1 MRREMDLFFK
11 FPPPVV
17 IYLPVIGLT
26 VFKDIPFCRYVIE
39 IGIPFLAFAPVR
51 ILRVFVYCSEVG
63 KIYVTIVRLL
73 ESLSI
78 EYRLI
83 KTKVITV
90 ANQNKDKYCM
100 EPIALKRGKTLVTNS
115 QLAFISFISHWL
127 QGCLEFWRP
136 TTERSETKPKNH
148 GLLSALNRSFHQRLL
163 HFPLGAR
170 EPLLTFPKG
179 GLSFHSLRAVLPFQW
194 NPSPSLKKSAKK
206 KIHIVGTLRKTLRV
220 RLTNGPANANIN
232 FFLAV
237 VFSEFFAWW
246 NSPKRRDYSWSVFFS
261 VVRLT
266 HLSYLHFRYFSSF
279 WFFSPVTTTSST
291 YWQSSCVSRC
301 WMTSVFSLVYSVS
314 CADGACVQVVVMR
327 QVSVSNT
334 AYRKIVGQSI
344 MRFSDFPALSTSLL
358 QAFEIVY
365 S

>member
-1 MRREMDLFFK
+1 MRREMDFK

-170 EPLLTFPKG
+170 EPLLIFHKG

-194 NPSPSLKKSAKK
+194 NPSPSLKKTAKK
-206 KIHIVGTLRKTLRV
+206 KYTLLAHCAKLWEWDSQMSPRMPTS
-220 RLTNGPANANIN
+220 I
-232 FFLAV
+232 FFLAD
-237 VFSEFFAWW
+237 FFL
-246 NSPKRRDYSWSVFFS
+246 SFLRGGIRRKGGTARGLLFS
-261 VVRLT
+261 VWRGAKLFIIISFQIFLQLLILLT
-266 HLSYLHFRYFSSF
+266 GNYNFFNLLTIVLCISLLDDKCILSRMQCFLCRRCMR
-279 WFFSPVTTTSST
+279 
-291 YWQSSCVSRC
+291 SSCCHAAS
-301 WMTSVFSLVYSVS
+301 
-314 CADGACVQVVVMR
+314 Q
-327 QVSVSNT
+327 
-334 AYRKIVGQSI
+334 RK
-344 MRFSDFPALSTSLL
+344 
-358 QAFEIVY
+358 
-365 S
+365 

>member
-1 MRREMDLFFK
+1 MRREMDFK

-63 KIYVTIVRLL
+63 KIYVTIVRFL

-90 ANQNKDKYCM
+90 ASQNKDKYCM

-136 TTERSETKPKNH
+136 TTERSETKPII
-148 GLLSALNRSFHQRLL
+148 
-163 HFPLGAR
+163 
-170 EPLLTFPKG
+170 TDY
-179 GLSFHSLRAVLPFQW
+179 SLRSIVLFTKDFYIFLW
-194 NPSPSLKKSAKK
+194 ELESLYW
-206 KIHIVGTLRKTLRV
+206 L
-220 RLTNGPANANIN
+220 
-232 FFLAV
+232 
-237 VFSEFFAWW
+237 
-246 NSPKRRDYSWSVFFS
+246 SPKE
-261 VVRLT
+261 
-266 HLSYLHFRYFSSF
+266 
-279 WFFSPVTTTSST
+279 
-291 YWQSSCVSRC
+291 
-301 WMTSVFSLVYSVS
+301 
-314 CADGACVQVVVMR
+314 
-327 QVSVSNT
+327 
-334 AYRKIVGQSI
+334 
-344 MRFSDFPALSTSLL
+344 
-358 QAFEIVY
+358 AFLFIA
-365 S
+365 

>member
-1 MRREMDLFFK
+1 MRREMDFK

-26 VFKDIPFCRYVIE
+26 VFNDIPFCRYVIE

-78 EYRLI
+78 EYRQI
-83 KTKVITV
+83 KTKVIIV

-163 HFPLGAR
+163 HFPLGTR

-179 GLSFHSLRAVLPFQW
+179 GLSFYSLRAVFPFQW

-206 KIHIVGTLRKTLRV
+206 KNTHCWHTAQNFESETHKWARECQHQF
-220 RLTNGPANANIN
+220 
-232 FFLAV
+232 FFLADF
-237 VFSEFFAWW
+237 FSEFFC
-246 NSPKRRDYSWSVFFS
+246 
-261 VVRLT
+261 VV
-266 HLSYLHFRYFSSF
+266 
-279 WFFSPVTTTSST
+279 
-291 YWQSSCVSRC
+291 
-301 WMTSVFSLVYSVS
+301 
-314 CADGACVQVVVMR
+314 
-327 QVSVSNT
+327 
-334 AYRKIVGQSI
+334 
-344 MRFSDFPALSTSLL
+344 
-358 QAFEIVY
+358 
-365 S
+365 

>member
-1 MRREMDLFFK
+1 MQENAQGLVKWREKWTCSLSLH
-11 FPPPVV
+11 PPVV

-63 KIYVTIVRLL
+63 KIHETIVRLL

-90 ANQNKDKYCM
+90 AIQNKDKYCM

-148 GLLSALNRSFHQRLL
+148 GLLSALNRSFYQRLL
-163 HFPLGAR
+163 HFPLETR

-179 GLSFHSLRAVLPFQW
+179 GLSFHSLRAVFPFQW

-206 KIHIVGTLRKTLRV
+206 KIHIVDTLRKTLRV

-237 VFSEFFAWW
+237 VFSEFFCVVEFAE
-246 NSPKRRDYSWSVFFS
+246 KEGLLVVCFFQCGAANP
-261 VVRLT
+261 
-266 HLSYLHFRYFSSF
+266 FIISSF
-279 WFFSPVTTTSST
+279 QVFLQLLILLTGNYNFFNLLTIVLCISLLDDKCILSRM
-291 YWQSSCVSRC
+291 QCFLCRRCMRSSCC
-301 WMTSVFSLVYSVS
+301 H
-314 CADGACVQVVVMR
+314 
-327 QVSVSNT
+327 T
-334 AYRKIVGQSI
+334 ASQRK
-344 MRFSDFPALSTSLL
+344 
-358 QAFEIVY
+358 
-365 S
+365 

>member
-17 IYLPVIGLT
+17 IYLPVVGLT

-39 IGIPFLAFAPVR
+39 IGIPFLAFAPMR

-148 GLLSALNRSFHQRLL
+148 GLLSALNRSFYQRLL
-163 HFPLGAR
+163 HFPLETR

-179 GLSFHSLRAVLPFQW
+179 GLSFHSLRAVFPFQW

-206 KIHIVGTLRKTLRV
+206 KNTHCWHTAQNFESETHKWARECQHQFFPGCCFFWVFCVVEFAEKEGLLVVCFFQCGAANPFIISSFQVFLQLLIL
-220 RLTNGPANANIN
+220 LTGNYN
-232 FFLAV
+232 FFNLLTIV
-237 VFSEFFAWW
+237 LCISLLDDKCILSRIQCFLC
-246 NSPKRRDYSWSVFFS
+246 RRCM
-261 VVRLT
+261 R
-266 HLSYLHFRYFSSF
+266 
-279 WFFSPVTTTSST
+279 
-291 YWQSSCVSRC
+291 SSCCHAAS
-301 WMTSVFSLVYSVS
+301 
-314 CADGACVQVVVMR
+314 Q
-327 QVSVSNT
+327 
-334 AYRKIVGQSI
+334 RK
-344 MRFSDFPALSTSLL
+344 
-358 QAFEIVY
+358 
-365 S
+365 

>member
-1 MRREMDLFFK
+1 MSQELIAGKCSGACEMRREMDFFSK

-90 ANQNKDKYCM
+90 AKQNKDKYCM

-179 GLSFHSLRAVLPFQW
+179 GLSFHSLRAVSPFRW
-194 NPSPSLKKSAKK
+194 NPSPCLKESAEKK
-206 KIHIVGTLRKTLRV
+206 YTLLAHCAKLWEWDSQM
-220 RLTNGPANANIN
+220 GPANANIN
-232 FFLAV
+232 FSPGWFFFLSFLRGGICRKGGTA
-237 VFSEFFAWW
+237 
-246 NSPKRRDYSWSVFFS
+246 RGLLFS
-261 VVRLT
+261 VWCGTKLFIIISFQVFLQLLILLT
-266 HLSYLHFRYFSSF
+266 GNYNFFNLLTIVLCISLLDDKCILSRMQCFLCRRCMR
-279 WFFSPVTTTSST
+279 
-291 YWQSSCVSRC
+291 SSCCHAAS
-301 WMTSVFSLVYSVS
+301 
-314 CADGACVQVVVMR
+314 Q
-327 QVSVSNT
+327 
-334 AYRKIVGQSI
+334 RK
-344 MRFSDFPALSTSLL
+344 
-358 QAFEIVY
+358 
-365 S
+365 

>member
-1 MRREMDLFFK
+1 MRRGMDFFFK

-148 GLLSALNRSFHQRLL
+148 GLLSALNRSFYQRLL
-163 HFPLGAR
+163 HFPLGTR
-170 EPLLTFPKG
+170 ESLLTFPKG
-179 GLSFHSLRAVLPFQW
+179 GLSFHCLRAVFPFQW
-194 NPSPSLKKSAKK
+194 NPSPSLKKPAKK
-206 KIHIVGTLRKTLRV
+206 KYTLLAHCAKLWEWDSQM
-220 RLTNGPANANIN
+220 GPRMSTSI
-232 FFLAV
+232 FFLADF
-237 VFSEFFAWW
+237 FSEFFAWW
-246 NSPKRRDYSWSVFFS
+246 NSPKRSDCSWSVVFS
-261 VVRLT
+261 VA
-266 HLSYLHFRYFSSF
+266 
-279 WFFSPVTTTSST
+279 
-291 YWQSSCVSRC
+291 RC
-301 WMTSVFSLVYSVS
+301 
-314 CADGACVQVVVMR
+314 
-327 QVSVSNT
+327 
-334 AYRKIVGQSI
+334 
-344 MRFSDFPALSTSLL
+344 
-358 QAFEIVY
+358 
-365 S
+365 

>member
-1 MRREMDLFFK
+1 MRREMDFFSK

-90 ANQNKDKYCM
+90 AKQNKDKYCM

-163 HFPLGAR
+163 HFHLGAR

-179 GLSFHSLRAVLPFQW
+179 GLSFHSLRAVFPFQW
-194 NPSPSLKKSAKK
+194 NPSPSLKKSAKKK

-220 RLTNGPANANIN
+220 RLTNGSANANIN
-232 FFLAV
+232 FFPGWFFYL
-237 VFSEFFAWW
+237 SFFAWR
-246 NSPKRRDYSWSVFFS
+246 NSPKRRDCSWSVVFS
-261 VVRLT
+261 VVR
-266 HLSYLHFRYFSSF
+266 
-279 WFFSPVTTTSST
+279 
-291 YWQSSCVSRC
+291 C
-301 WMTSVFSLVYSVS
+301 
-314 CADGACVQVVVMR
+314 
-327 QVSVSNT
+327 
-334 AYRKIVGQSI
+334 
-344 MRFSDFPALSTSLL
+344 
-358 QAFEIVY
+358 
-365 S
+365 

>member
-63 KIYVTIVRLL
+63 KIHVTIVRLL

-115 QLAFISFISHWL
+115 QLAFISVISHWL

-148 GLLSALNRSFHQRLL
+148 GLLSTLNRSFHQRLL

-179 GLSFHSLRAVLPFQW
+179 GLSFHSLRAVFPFQW

-206 KIHIVGTLRKTLRV
+206 NIHCWHTAQNFESETHKWARECQHQFFLHRVFCVVEFAEKEGLIVVCRFQCGANPFIISSFQVFLQLLIL
-220 RLTNGPANANIN
+220 LTGNYN
-232 FFLAV
+232 FFNLLTIV
-237 VFSEFFAWW
+237 LCISLLDDKCILSRIQCFLC
-246 NSPKRRDYSWSVFFS
+246 RRCM
-261 VVRLT
+261 R
-266 HLSYLHFRYFSSF
+266 
-279 WFFSPVTTTSST
+279 
-291 YWQSSCVSRC
+291 SSCC
-301 WMTSVFSLVYSVS
+301 H
-314 CADGACVQVVVMR
+314 
-327 QVSVSNT
+327 T
-334 AYRKIVGQSI
+334 ASQRK
-344 MRFSDFPALSTSLL
+344 
-358 QAFEIVY
+358 
-365 S
+365 

>member
-1 MRREMDLFFK
+1 MQENAQGLVKWREKWTCSLSLH
-11 FPPPVV
+11 PPFV

-26 VFKDIPFCRYVIE
+26 VFKDIPFCSYVIE

-63 KIYVTIVRLL
+63 KIHETIVRLL

-90 ANQNKDKYCM
+90 AIQNKDKYCM

-170 EPLLTFPKG
+170 ESLLTFPKG
-179 GLSFHSLRAVLPFQW
+179 GLSFHSLRAVFPFQW

-232 FFLAV
+232 FFPGWF
-237 VFSEFFAWW
+237 FSEFFFVAQFAE
-246 NSPKRRDYSWSVFFS
+246 KEGLL
-261 VVRLT
+261 VVCCFQCGAVLNC
-266 HLSYLHFRYFSSF
+266 SS
-279 WFFSPVTTTSST
+279 
-291 YWQSSCVSRC
+291 
-301 WMTSVFSLVYSVS
+301 
-314 CADGACVQVVVMR
+314 
-327 QVSVSNT
+327 
-334 AYRKIVGQSI
+334 
-344 MRFSDFPALSTSLL
+344 
-358 QAFEIVY
+358 
-365 S
+365 

>member
-1 MRREMDLFFK
+1 M
-11 FPPPVV
+11 
-17 IYLPVIGLT
+17 
-26 VFKDIPFCRYVIE
+26 
-39 IGIPFLAFAPVR
+39 R

-115 QLAFISFISHWL
+115 QLAFISVISHWL
-127 QGCLEFWRP
+127 QGCLDFWRP
-136 TTERSETKPKNH
+136 TTERSETKPENH

-179 GLSFHSLRAVLPFQW
+179 GLSFHSLRAVFPFQW

-206 KIHIVGTLRKTLRV
+206 KIHIVGTLRKTLRDSQM
-220 RLTNGPANANIN
+220 GPRMPTSI
-232 FFLAV
+232 FFLADF
-237 VFSEFFAWW
+237 FSEFFAWW
-246 NSPKRRDYSWSVFFS
+246 NSPKRRDCSWSVVFS
-261 VVRLT
+261 VVR
-266 HLSYLHFRYFSSF
+266 
-279 WFFSPVTTTSST
+279 
-291 YWQSSCVSRC
+291 C
-301 WMTSVFSLVYSVS
+301 
-314 CADGACVQVVVMR
+314 
-327 QVSVSNT
+327 
-334 AYRKIVGQSI
+334 
-344 MRFSDFPALSTSLL
+344 
-358 QAFEIVY
+358 
-365 S
+365 

>member
-17 IYLPVIGLT
+17 IYLPVVGLT

-179 GLSFHSLRAVLPFQW
+179 GLSFHSLRAVFPFQW

-206 KIHIVGTLRKTLRV
+206 KKKLLAHCAKLWEWDSQM
-220 RLTNGPANANIN
+220 GPQMPTSI
-232 FFLAV
+232 FFLADFFFLIFWV
-237 VFSEFFAWW
+237 VEFAE
-246 NSPKRRDYSWSVFFS
+246 KEGLI
-261 VVRLT
+261 VVCC
-266 HLSYLHFRYFSSF
+266 FQCGANPFIISSF
-279 WFFSPVTTTSST
+279 QVFLQLLILLTGNYNFFNLLTIVLCISLLDDKCILSRI
-291 YWQSSCVSRC
+291 QCFLCRRCMRSSCCHAASK
-301 WMTSVFSLVYSVS
+301 
-314 CADGACVQVVVMR
+314 
-327 QVSVSNT
+327 
-334 AYRKIVGQSI
+334 RK
-344 MRFSDFPALSTSLL
+344 
-358 QAFEIVY
+358 
-365 S
+365 

>member
-63 KIYVTIVRLL
+63 KIHETIVRLL

-90 ANQNKDKYCM
+90 AKQNKDKYCM

-136 TTERSETKPKNH
+136 TTERSETNPKNH

-163 HFPLGAR
+163 HFPLGTR

-179 GLSFHSLRAVLPFQW
+179 GLSFYSLRAVFSFQW

-206 KIHIVGTLRKTLRV
+206 KNTHCWHT
-220 RLTNGPANANIN
+220 AQN
-232 FFLAV
+232 FESETHKWARECQHQFFSWLIF
-237 VFSEFFAWW
+237 FSEFFAWR
-246 NSPKRRDYSWSVFFS
+246 NLPKRRDCSRSVVFS
-261 VVRLT
+261 VA
-266 HLSYLHFRYFSSF
+266 
-279 WFFSPVTTTSST
+279 
-291 YWQSSCVSRC
+291 RC
-301 WMTSVFSLVYSVS
+301 
-314 CADGACVQVVVMR
+314 
-327 QVSVSNT
+327 
-334 AYRKIVGQSI
+334 
-344 MRFSDFPALSTSLL
+344 
-358 QAFEIVY
+358 
-365 S
+365 

>member
-1 MRREMDLFFK
+1 MRREMDFFSK

-17 IYLPVIGLT
+17 IYLPFIGLT

-90 ANQNKDKYCM
+90 AKQNKDKYCM

-136 TTERSETKPKNH
+136 TTERSETKLKNH

-163 HFPLGAR
+163 HFPLGTR

-179 GLSFHSLRAVLPFQW
+179 GLSFYSLRAVFSFQW

-232 FFLAV
+232 FFPGWFFFW
-237 VFSEFFAWW
+237 VFLRGGI
-246 NSPKRRDYSWSVFFS
+246 RRKGGTARGLLFS
-261 VVRLT
+261 VWCGAKLFIIISFQVFLQLLILLT
-266 HLSYLHFRYFSSF
+266 GNYNFFNLLTIVLCISLLDDKCILSRMQCFLCRRCMR
-279 WFFSPVTTTSST
+279 
-291 YWQSSCVSRC
+291 SSCCHAAS
-301 WMTSVFSLVYSVS
+301 
-314 CADGACVQVVVMR
+314 Q
-327 QVSVSNT
+327 
-334 AYRKIVGQSI
+334 RK
-344 MRFSDFPALSTSLL
+344 
-358 QAFEIVY
+358 
-365 S
+365 

>member
-1 MRREMDLFFK
+1 MQENAQGLVKWREKWTCSLSLH
-11 FPPPVV
+11 PPFV

-26 VFKDIPFCRYVIE
+26 VFKDIPFCSYVIE

-63 KIYVTIVRLL
+63 KIHVTIVRLL

-148 GLLSALNRSFHQRLL
+148 ELLSALNRSFYQRLL
-163 HFPLGAR
+163 HFPLGTR

-179 GLSFHSLRAVLPFQW
+179 GLSFHSLRAVFPFQW

-206 KIHIVGTLRKTLRV
+206 KNTHCWHTAQNFQSETHKWARECQHQFFPGCCFFWVFCVVEFAEKEGLLVVCFFQCGAANPFIISSFQVFLQLLIL
-220 RLTNGPANANIN
+220 LTGNYN
-232 FFLAV
+232 FFNLLTIV
-237 VFSEFFAWW
+237 LCISLLDDKCILSRIQCFLC
-246 NSPKRRDYSWSVFFS
+246 RRCM
-261 VVRLT
+261 R
-266 HLSYLHFRYFSSF
+266 
-279 WFFSPVTTTSST
+279 
-291 YWQSSCVSRC
+291 SSCCHAAS
-301 WMTSVFSLVYSVS
+301 
-314 CADGACVQVVVMR
+314 Q
-327 QVSVSNT
+327 
-334 AYRKIVGQSI
+334 RK
-344 MRFSDFPALSTSLL
+344 
-358 QAFEIVY
+358 
-365 S
+365 

>member
-1 MRREMDLFFK
+1 MRREMDFK

-26 VFKDIPFCRYVIE
+26 VFNDIPFCRYVIE

-90 ANQNKDKYCM
+90 AKQNKDKYCM

-163 HFPLGAR
+163 HFPLGTR

-179 GLSFHSLRAVLPFQW
+179 GLSFYSLRAVFPFQW

-206 KIHIVGTLRKTLRV
+206 KNTHCWHTAQNFESETHKWV
-220 RLTNGPANANIN
+220 REYQHQFFSWLI
-232 FFLAV
+232 FFLS
-237 VFSEFFAWW
+237 FLRGGI
-246 NSPKRRDYSWSVFFS
+246 RRKGGTYRSLLFS
-261 VVRLT
+261 V
-266 HLSYLHFRYFSSF
+266 
-279 WFFSPVTTTSST
+279 W
-291 YWQSSCVSRC
+291 C
-301 WMTSVFSLVYSVS
+301 
-314 CADGACVQVVVMR
+314 G
-327 QVSVSNT
+327 
-334 AYRKIVGQSI
+334 
-344 MRFSDFPALSTSLL
+344 
-358 QAFEIVY
+358 
-365 S
+365 

>member
-1 MRREMDLFFK
+1 MQENAQGLVKWREKWTCSLSLH
-11 FPPPVV
+11 PPVV

-148 GLLSALNRSFHQRLL
+148 GLLSALNRSFYQRLL
-163 HFPLGAR
+163 HFPLETR

-179 GLSFHSLRAVLPFQW
+179 GLSFHSLRAVFPFQW

-206 KIHIVGTLRKTLRV
+206 KIHIVDTLRKTLRV

-237 VFSEFFAWW
+237 VFSEFFCVVEFAE
-246 NSPKRRDYSWSVFFS
+246 KEGLLVVCFFQCGAANP
-261 VVRLT
+261 
-266 HLSYLHFRYFSSF
+266 FIISSF
-279 WFFSPVTTTSST
+279 QVFLQLLILLTGNYNFFNLLTIVLCISLLDDKCILSRI
-291 YWQSSCVSRC
+291 QCFLCRRCMRSSCCHAAS
-301 WMTSVFSLVYSVS
+301 
-314 CADGACVQVVVMR
+314 Q
-327 QVSVSNT
+327 
-334 AYRKIVGQSI
+334 RK
-344 MRFSDFPALSTSLL
+344 
-358 QAFEIVY
+358 
-365 S
+365 

>member
-1 MRREMDLFFK
+1 MQENAQGLVKWREKWTCSLSLH
-11 FPPPVV
+11 PPVV

-26 VFKDIPFCRYVIE
+26 VFKDIPFCSYVIE

-63 KIYVTIVRLL
+63 KIHETIVRLL

-90 ANQNKDKYCM
+90 AIQNKDKYCM

-170 EPLLTFPKG
+170 EPLLIFPKG
-179 GLSFHSLRAVLPFQW
+179 GLSFHSLRAVNPFQW
-194 NPSPSLKKSAKK
+194 NPSPSLKKSVKK
-206 KIHIVGTLRKTLRV
+206 KNTHCWHTAQNFESEIHKWACECQHQFFSWLIFFLSFCVVEFAEKKGLIVVCCFQCGAANPFIISSFQVFLQLLIL
-220 RLTNGPANANIN
+220 LTGNYN
-232 FFLAV
+232 FFNLLTIV
-237 VFSEFFAWW
+237 LCISLLDDKCILSRMQCFLC
-246 NSPKRRDYSWSVFFS
+246 RRCM
-261 VVRLT
+261 R
-266 HLSYLHFRYFSSF
+266 
-279 WFFSPVTTTSST
+279 
-291 YWQSSCVSRC
+291 SSCCHAAS
-301 WMTSVFSLVYSVS
+301 
-314 CADGACVQVVVMR
+314 Q
-327 QVSVSNT
+327 
-334 AYRKIVGQSI
+334 RK
-344 MRFSDFPALSTSLL
+344 
-358 QAFEIVY
+358 
-365 S
+365 

>member
-1 MRREMDLFFK
+1 MRRGMDFFFK

-63 KIYVTIVRLL
+63 NIYLTIVRLL

-115 QLAFISFISHWL
+115 QLAFFTFISHWL

-179 GLSFHSLRAVLPFQW
+179 GLSFHILRAVFPFQW

-232 FFLAV
+232 FFSWLI
-237 VFSEFFAWW
+237 FFL
-246 NSPKRRDYSWSVFFS
+246 SFLRGGIRRKGGTARGLLFS
-261 VVRLT
+261 VWCGTKLFIIISFQVFLQLLILLT
-266 HLSYLHFRYFSSF
+266 GNYNFFNLLTIVLCISLLDDKCILSRIQCFLCRRCMR
-279 WFFSPVTTTSST
+279 
-291 YWQSSCVSRC
+291 SSCCHAAS
-301 WMTSVFSLVYSVS
+301 
-314 CADGACVQVVVMR
+314 Q
-327 QVSVSNT
+327 
-334 AYRKIVGQSI
+334 RK
-344 MRFSDFPALSTSLL
+344 
-358 QAFEIVY
+358 
-365 S
+365 